1 MQLERELNPGKIRKE
16 PRKRWGNS
24 QKIAPYVFVFPFLL
38 SFVLFFA
45 YPLVSAGVMSF
56 QEVLPGE
63 VSFVG
68 LDNYRALW
76 NEDFGAALYNSSRY
90 TMWTLLLLI
99 PVPMLLAVLLN
110 SKRMVFSHFFRSTL
124 FIPALTSVVV
134 AGVIFRLIFGEL
146 DGALL
151 NTILHWFGLPSQKW
165 LYSSSLGM
173 VALVVLAGWR
183 WMGINVLY
191 FLSALQSIPGELVEA
206 AQIDGAGK
214 LRRLWSITVP
224 LLKPITIYVVTITI
238 YGGYAMFTESYM
250 LWAGKPSPQNIG
262 LTMVGYIYQQG
273 FQYFNLGFGSAI
285 GLTLLA
291 ITLIVSMVQLALT
304 GMFRKEE

>member
-1 MQLERELNPGKIRKE
+1 MQIQRELGHNV
-16 PRKRWGNS
+16 KRGYRLGNS
-24 QKIAPYVFVFPFLL
+24 QKIAPYVFVLPFLL
-38 SFVLFFA
+38 SFAVFFA
-45 YPLVSAGVMSF
+45 YPLINAGVMSF

-68 LDNYRALW
+68 LENYRGLW

-90 TMWTLLLLI
+90 TIWTLLLLI
-99 PVPMLLAVLLN
+99 PVPMVLAVLLN
-110 SKRMVFSHFFRSTL
+110 SKKMLFSNFFRSTL

-146 DGALL
+146 DGALM
-151 NTILHWFGLPSQKW
+151 NTVLHAFGIPSQRW

-173 VALVVLAGWR
+173 FALLVLAGWR
-183 WMGINVLY
+183 WIGINILY
-191 FLSALQSIPGELVEA
+191 FLSALQSIPGELYEA
-206 AQIDGAGK
+206 AEIDGAGTMRK
-214 LRRLWSITVP
+214 FIRITVP

-238 YGGYAMFTESYM
+238 YGGYSMFTESYM

-262 LTMVGYIYQQG
+262 LTIVGYIYQQG

-285 GLTLLA
+285 GITLLA
-291 ITLIVSMVQLALT
+291 ITLLVSLVQLTLT
-304 GMFRKEE
+304 GMFRKED

>member
-24 QKIAPYVFVFPFLL
+24 QKIAPYVFVSPFLL

-45 YPLVSAGVMSF
+45 YPLVSSGVMSF

-90 TMWTLLLLI
+90 TLWTLLLLI

-110 SKRMVFSHFFRSTL
+110 SKKMVFSNFFRSTL

-134 AGVIFRLIFGEL
+134 AGVVFRLIFGEL

-165 LYSSSLGM
+165 LYSSSLSM

-183 WMGINVLY
+183 WIGINVLY
-191 FLSALQSIPGELVEA
+191 FLSALQSIPGELYEA

-224 LLKPITIYVVTITI
+224 LLRPITIYVVTITI

-273 FQYFNLGFGSAI
+273 FQYFNLGFGSAV

-291 ITLIVSMVQLALT
+291 ITLIVSMLQLALT

>member
-1 MQLERELNPGKIRKE
+1 MQLERELSRRPE
-16 PRKRWGNS
+16 PVRRRWNS
-24 QKIAPYVFVFPFLL
+24 QRAAPYLFVMPFLL
-38 SFVLFFA
+38 SFLLFFA
-45 YPLVSAGVMSF
+45 YPLISAAIMSF

-63 VSFVG
+63 VNFVG

-76 NEDFGAALYNSSRY
+76 NEDFGDALYNSSRY
-90 TMWTLLLLI
+90 TFWTLLLLI
-99 PVPMLLAVLLN
+99 PVPLLLAVLLN
-110 SKRMVFSHFFRSTL
+110 SKKMRWSNFFRSTL

-146 DGALL
+146 DGALM
-151 NTILHWFGLPSQKW
+151 NTILHYFGIPSQKW

-183 WMGINVLY
+183 WIGINVLY
-191 FLSALQSIPGELVEA
+191 FLSALQGIPAELYEA
-206 AQIDGAGK
+206 AEIDGAGK
-214 LRRLWSITVP
+214 LRKLWSITVP

-285 GLTLLA
+285 GLTLLG
-291 ITLIVSMVQLALT
+291 ITLLVSLLQLKLT
-304 GMFRKEE
+304 GMFKKED

>member
-1 MQLERELNPGKIRKE
+1 MQIERELRHNA
-16 PRKRWGNS
+16 KRGYRLGNS
-24 QKIAPYVFVFPFLL
+24 QKIAPYVFVLPFLL
-38 SFVLFFA
+38 SFAVFFA
-45 YPLVSAGVMSF
+45 YPLVNAGVMSF

-68 LDNYRALW
+68 LDHYRGLW

-90 TMWTLLLLI
+90 TLLTLFLLI
-99 PVPMLLAVLLN
+99 PVPMVLAVFLN
-110 SKRMVFSHFFRSTL
+110 AKTMMFSNFFRSAL

-134 AGVIFRLIFGEL
+134 AGVVFRLIFGEL
-146 DGALL
+146 DGALM
-151 NTILHWFGLPSQKW
+151 NTILHLFGIPSQRW

-173 VALVVLAGWR
+173 FALLVLAGWR
-183 WMGINVLY
+183 WIGINILY
-191 FLSALQSIPGELVEA
+191 FLSALQSIPRELYEA
-206 AQIDGAGK
+206 AEMDGAGTM
-214 LRRLWSITVP
+214 RRFMRITVP

-262 LTMVGYIYQQG
+262 LTIVGYIYQQG

-285 GLTLLA
+285 GITLLGITLLVSVLQLTL
-291 ITLIVSMVQLALT
+291 S
-304 GMFRKEE
+304 GMFKRED

>member
-214 LRRLWSITVP
+214 LRRLWSITIP